1 MRANSLRI
9 LAVLLIVVGI
19 GIAVVGYLQ
28 ATAPEP
34 VDVNDGAVTERKPT
48 PQRVVVASRTIE
60 AGERIEASAIEVTR
74 RSVDESGEPAGSQL
88 SPEAVLGRRA
98 LLEVR
103 EGDVITTD
111 LLAVPERI
119 TPLAGAVSPGH
130 KALAVE
136 VNEIDAA
143 GGYLVPGD
151 KVDLIWFL
159 DHREGNGPYARTL
172 VREVR
177 VLAFGEA
184 FDREA
189 PGSGGD
195 RREGPG
201 EGAGSARDED
211 QADRGKEKDEVDRQ
225 PRARSVVLELE
236 DDHVA
241 EVLLA
246 ARTGQIRLA
255 VHSSGSVEKRREA
268 GAESQSDEDGKSLHA
283 LLGAT
288 RNEPPARTR
297 PAEPAPERVR
307 VFKGRDSETVEVD

>member
-34 VDVNDGAVTERKPT
+34 VEVNDGAENDRKPT

-74 RSVDESGEPAGSQL
+74 RSVEESGESAADAL
-88 SPEAVLGRRA
+88 TPEEVVGRRA
-98 LLEVR
+98 LLEVS
-103 EGDVITTD
+103 EGDVVTTD
-111 LLAVPERI
+111 LLEAPEQV
-119 TPLAGAVSPGH
+119 TPLAGAVAPGH
-130 KALAVE
+130 KALAIE
-136 VNEIDAA
+136 VNEIEAA

-189 PGSGGD
+189 PAASGD
-195 RREGPG
+195 RQDGPD
-201 EGAGSARDED
+201 EGAGSARDEKP
-211 QADRGKEKDEVDRQ
+211 ADRGQEKDDVDRQ
-225 PRARSVVLELE
+225 PRARSVVLELT
-236 DDHVA
+236 DDHIA
-241 EVLLA
+241 DVLLA

-255 VHSSGSVEKRREA
+255 VHASGSGEERKKA
-268 GAESQSDEDGKSLHA
+268 GSESQSDEEGRSLHA
-283 LLGAT
+283 LLGTT
-288 RNEPPARTR
+288 RNEPPPRAR
-297 PAEPAPERVR
+297 PEEPAPERVR
-307 VFKGRDSETVEVD
+307 VFKGRDTQTVEVD